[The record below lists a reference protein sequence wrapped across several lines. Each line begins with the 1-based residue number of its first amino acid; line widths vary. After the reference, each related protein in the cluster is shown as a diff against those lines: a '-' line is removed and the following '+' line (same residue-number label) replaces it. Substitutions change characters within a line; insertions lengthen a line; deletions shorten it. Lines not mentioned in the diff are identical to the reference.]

1 MMQQMATVQANLNA
15 YKTQAE
21 DLIKINLAQ
30 DEKLKALVDASSAV
44 TAKMAFTAAL
54 GSTAGPVEKDMP
66 LKYQRILSNIGSGY
80 NPATG
85 IFTAMVRGMYYFS
98 YTMYNNNSG
107 QPNSVLSLMM
117 NTQKIVSTWD
127 MEGEDS
133 HDSATNAAVVQ
144 LEGRQRVRA
153 ALRKQSPLRRRLLL
167 QHLQWLPALHLVPHP
182 DGGLVALDAVDG
194 EPGGQVQQ
202 ALQNLL
208 VQLQSAGPGSA
219 DQIQPTKEIRASYW
233 LERSLSACLRMREFV
248 WKDGISD
255 VRVTAGLM
263 DKEYR
268 VRPCRDDPLIKLR
281 NGPDISAT
289 HRTPGQRVARSV
301 CCHGV

>member
-1 MMQQMATVQANLNA
+1 MEHIFLLLLSVSTVLCAGNYSHLGTGGSMAVCQPDTCALLSEVAAMRERLTAATETQSSLQQNLGNMMQQMATVQANLNA

-30 DEKLKALVDASSAV
+30 DEKLKALVDVSSAV

-127 MEGEDS
+127 TEGNDS

-144 LEGRQRVRA
+144 LEAGDSVF
-153 ALRKQSPLRRRLLL
+153 
-167 QHLQWLPALHLVPHP
+167 
-182 DGGLVALDAVDG
+182 
-194 EPGGQVQQ
+194 
-202 ALQNLL
+202 
-208 VQLQSAGPGSA
+208 VQLYANRVLY
-219 DQIQPTKEIRASYW
+219 D
-233 LERSLSACLRMREFV
+233 
-248 WKDGISD
+248 DGYYFNTFSGFLLF
-255 VRVTAGLM
+255 TL
-263 DKEYR
+263 
-268 VRPCRDDPLIKLR
+268 
-281 NGPDISAT
+281 
-289 HRTPGQRVARSV
+289 
-301 CCHGV
+301 